1 MIASLLRL
9 SKLKTVT
16 TAVILALSSHG
27 LHAESLDAGIAAYQE
42 KQFSKALEVFQQ
54 YAKKGDPTAQFYL
67 SVLYRSGMGVERDDD
82 EAFRWCKQAA
92 EESLLDAQ
100 FQLGIMYLHGEGVEE
115 DDALALEWLW
125 QASDR
130 GHLHAREVLQ
140 FVLQNDFTTGC

>member
-1 MIASLLRL
+1 MTSILRL

-27 LHAESLDAGIAAYQE
+27 LHAESLLDAGIAAYQE
-42 KQFSKALEVFQQ
+42 KQFSKALEIFQQ

-67 SVLYRSGMGVERDDD
+67 SVMYRSGMGVVRDED
-82 EAFRWCKQAA
+82 EAFVWCKKAA
-92 EESLLDAQ
+92 DEGKLDAQ

-130 GHLHAREVLQ
+130 GHLHARDVLQ

>member
-1 MIASLLRL
+1 MMTSILRL

-16 TAVILALSSHG
+16 TAVILTLSSHG
-27 LHAESLDAGIAAYQE
+27 LHAESLEAGVAAYQE
-42 KQFSKALEVFQQ
+42 KQYSKALEIFQQ
-54 YAKKGDPTAQFYL
+54 YAEKGDPTAQFYL
-67 SVLYRSGMGVERDDD
+67 SVLYRSGMGVERDEY
-82 EAFRWCKQAA
+82 EAFDWCKKSAG
-92 EESLLDAQ
+92 EGVLDAQ
-100 FQLGIMYLHGEGVEE
+100 FQLGIMYLHGEGAEE